1 MEIVNWVTIQIK
13 AGRHYFIYYNIILS
27 FDSVDEIIIN
37 HEINAVLVGLTFKS
51 VENVFFLS
59 FDIKF
64 KIYFVLAL
72 ARFQL

>member
-1 MEIVNWVTIQIK
+1 M
-13 AGRHYFIYYNIILS
+13 
-27 FDSVDEIIIN
+27 DEIIIN